1 MTEDPILAGLDPQQ
15 RAAAT
20 HVDGP
25 GLIVAGAGAGKTTV
39 LVRRTAHLVRTGIDP
54 SRILLLTFTRASAA
68 SILDRARAFSP
79 DVRDVVG
86 GTFHSVAA
94 RVIRENHHVF
104 GLPEGFTVMDPDD
117 VDDTLKR
124 LMADS
129 PSHLALPRSS
139 TVAKIISFARNTQ
152 RTVQETLMLPQNWK
166 HRDLITWFVGIAD
179 RYLEYKKRLG
189 ILDFDDLL
197 EFWAR
202 MAEHDALGAMLGD
215 RFSYVMVDEHQDS
228 NALQLRIIYGLGG
241 SQGNVMAVG
250 DPSQSI
256 YGFRGAAPG
265 TMFDFRRQWPATKT
279 FLIET
284 NYRSTPEIVALA
296 DRVDRSMLQRFERNL
311 VAAKPS
317 NGMRPSIVHVPDAD
331 SEADWIV
338 DRILAN
344 RDEGMAFEKQAVLVR
359 SSRRARHVEAK
370 LAAAGIPYKFFGG
383 IKLHEAAHIKD
394 LISVLRVAINPSD
407 EPAWLRFLPI
417 LPRIG
422 IKTAAGISADLVDS
436 VDAAEVIRRLSGMAL
451 KRKEL
456 AVAIPVIRAVI
467 AASSALA
474 ALEGARRE
482 LGPFLA
488 DRWGDE
494 WEWRKKDIDD
504 VVDLAATQGTTE
516 NFLRMITI
524 DVAIDK
530 KSETKRSAMQD
541 ERPMSVC
548 TVHAAKGL
556 EWDAVFVPSFVSGHM
571 PSQFAEPGEGDEEEK
586 RLFYVAV
593 TRARKDLRL
602 LKPSSAIV
610 QGSPVLVGESAFQ
623 PLIANLVDKEH
634 ATTSRAPATL
644 ALPTKVVIDGWA

>member
-1 MTEDPILAGLDPQQ
+1 MAEDPILSGLDPQQ

-39 LVRRTAHLVRTGIDP
+39 LVRRTAHLVRSGIDAE
-54 SRILLLTFTRASAA
+54 RILLLTFTRASAA

-79 DVRDVVG
+79 AVRGVVG

-94 RVIRENHHVF
+94 RIIRENHHVF
-104 GLPEGFTVMDPDD
+104 GLPEGFTVLDPGD

-124 LMADS
+124 LMADA

-139 TVAKIISFARNTQ
+139 SVAKVISFAKNTQ
-152 RTVQETLMLPQNWK
+152 RSVPETLTLQQFWK
-166 HRDLITWFVGIAD
+166 YRDLTSWMAGVANAYID
-179 RYLEYKKRLG
+179 YKRRLN

-197 EFWAR
+197 EFWAK
-202 MAEHDALGAMLGD
+202 MVEHEALGAMLRD
-215 RFSYVMVDEHQDS
+215 RFRYVMVDEHQDS

-241 SQGNVMAVG
+241 PQGNVVAVG

-265 TMFDFRRQWPATKT
+265 TMFDFWRQWPETRT

-284 NYRSTPEIVALA
+284 NYRSSPEIVAVA
-296 DRVDRSMLQRFERNL
+296 DRVDRAMHPRFDRKL
-311 VAAKPS
+311 TAH
-317 NGMRPSIVHVPDAD
+317 RPSHGVKPAIVHVPDVD

-338 DRILAN
+338 ERILGN
-344 RDEGMAFEKQAVLVR
+344 RDEGMPFEKQAVLVR

-394 LISVLRVAINPSD
+394 LISVLRIAVNPAD

-422 IKTAAGISADLVDS
+422 LKTATTLSAELIQSENGEDLLK
-436 VDAAEVIRRLSGMAL
+436 RLGNLAFR
-451 KRKEL
+451 RKEL
-456 AVAIPVIRAVI
+456 AIAIPVLRAVL
-467 AASSALA
+467 AATSALA
-474 ALEGARRE
+474 ALESARRE
-482 LGPFLA
+482 LGPLLA
-488 DRWGDE
+488 ERWGDE
-494 WEWRKKDIDD
+494 WDWRKKDIDD
-504 VVDLAATQGTTE
+504 VIDLAATQGSTE
-516 NFLRMITI
+516 DFLRMVTI

-530 KSETKRSAMQD
+530 KSEAKRSTMED

-556 EWDAVFVPSFVSGHM
+556 EWDAVFIPSFVSGHM
-571 PSQFAEPGEGDEEEK
+571 PSQFADPGEGDEEEK

-593 TRARKDLRL
+593 TRARKDLYL
-602 LKPSSAIV
+602 VKPSSAIV
-610 QGSPVLVGESAFQ
+610 QGTPVLAGESSFQ
-623 PLIANLVDKEH
+623 SLIAPLVERQH
-634 ATTSRAPATL
+634 AGAARPAATT
-644 ALPTKVVIDGWA
+644 ALETEIVISGWG